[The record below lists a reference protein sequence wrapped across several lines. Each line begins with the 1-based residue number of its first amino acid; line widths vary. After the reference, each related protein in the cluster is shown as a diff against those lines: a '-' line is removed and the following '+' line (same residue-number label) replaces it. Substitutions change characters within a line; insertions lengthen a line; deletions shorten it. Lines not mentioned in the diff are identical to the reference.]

1 MHRKFIALVISAAVS
16 VTALSAPARA
26 ADAEDVA
33 GALFGIAAL
42 ALIGKAISDHN
53 KDDEVIAQPT
63 HHKHH
68 THKKLHAHKEFHT
81 HKKHVHPL
89 KPRPLPPSVSR
100 FDVPAHCLRDV
111 TVNRRHVRLLGSGCL
126 NRHYRHVHSLPR
138 SCQFQFRDRHRSYT
152 TYEPYCLRQHGYRIT
167 RR

>member
-26 ADAEDVA
+26 ADAEDIA

-53 KDDEVIAQPT
+53 KDDVVVAQPT
-63 HHKHH
+63 LQTHHSHN
-68 THKKLHAHKEFHT
+68 T
-81 HKKHVHPL
+81 HKKHVRPL

-111 TVNRRHVRLLGSGCL
+111 NVNRRHVRLLGEGCL
-126 NRHYRHVHSLPR
+126 RRHYRHVNSLPR
-138 SCQFQFRDRHRSYT
+138 ACQFQFIDRNRSYS
-152 TYEPYCLRQHGYRIT
+152 TYEPYCLRQRGYRIT